1 MLDNPVKIP
10 IVGNNPEIY
19 GVVHIN
25 LVPCDD
31 SGNEDLDE
39 DALPN
44 DPNELLGQELN
55 FKVQI
60 SHLSNLPDDFG
71 SNIFCEYKFYMDEK
85 KYRTPVCPGK
95 NQSPEFNYDQLHK
108 VDCVTKFML
117 DYLADDKL
125 TIKIYGN

>member
-55 FKVQI
+55 FKV
-60 SHLSNLPDDFG
+60 
-71 SNIFCEYKFYMDEK
+71 
-85 KYRTPVCPGK
+85 
-95 NQSPEFNYDQLHK
+95 
-108 VDCVTKFML
+108 
-117 DYLADDKL
+117 
-125 TIKIYGN
+125 